1 MNKQVLPDIVRV
13 HEMDVPYPAEL
24 WVDGNCEHQNGT
36 AMFSI
41 GSRGLLTAEYFAYDN
56 TDRMLCETIGFQTI
70 NAKLVIKATKVEI
83 PVRWLSNSHKAR
95 TEYSISMPPVQVYE
109 CEIKGWI
116 GSSHDTAMRSAAIT
130 LLNLPNLGLPR
141 TRLGISEEN
150 THFEAMTM
158 RRMETKNAV
167 LTLEAGDWKIRLTEG
182 STGWQQKSEP
192 LYHATLAKKD
202 GSPFTLSDDDIQNGI
217 IDALYKFL
225 SFQCEAWVNIP
236 TIVCNPVFSITEK
249 GLSLRNDETDGA
261 LIDAVRKLGDSENAP
276 WEAWGEL
283 GTALRNSPGFED
295 VVDASLSGLYINK
308 EYATISF
315 SNGNPFPERVW
326 VNKLLPQGTSDR
338 SDFTVSDWRKWP
350 DLFREFWEQ
359 YSGKE
364 SRNFL
369 KTSVRHYVDC
379 KRIAEDGTLS
389 YAMVAAK
396 STLEVL
402 ARWWNDRG
410 EEFQIKS
417 GEFDCLLKTAVYKAE
432 LGKDGGKKVDTG
444 QLTRVT
450 KTATRYRN
458 KIDHGQDSDMEEEL
472 EKVHAHQ
479 SYYHILARLLILAK
493 LGDRGTAW
501 RGEIFTP
508 SFTED

>member
-1 MNKQVLPDIVRV
+1 M
-13 HEMDVPYPAEL
+13 
-24 WVDGNCEHQNGT
+24 
-36 AMFSI
+36 
-41 GSRGLLTAEYFAYDN
+41 
-56 TDRMLCETIGFQTI
+56 
-70 NAKLVIKATKVEI
+70 
-83 PVRWLSNSHKAR
+83 
-95 TEYSISMPPVQVYE
+95 
-109 CEIKGWI
+109 
-116 GSSHDTAMRSAAIT
+116 
-130 LLNLPNLGLPR
+130 
-141 TRLGISEEN
+141 
-150 THFEAMTM
+150 
-158 RRMETKNAV
+158 
-167 LTLEAGDWKIRLTEG
+167 
-182 STGWQQKSEP
+182 
-192 LYHATLAKKD
+192 
-202 GSPFTLSDDDIQNGI
+202 
-217 IDALYKFL
+217 
-225 SFQCEAWVNIP
+225 
-236 TIVCNPVFSITEK
+236 
-249 GLSLRNDETDGA
+249 
-261 LIDAVRKLGDSENAP
+261 
-276 WEAWGEL
+276 
-283 GTALRNSPGFED
+283 RNSPGFED